1 MQEVKISE
9 NVIVKTL
16 EPRNAFSAGKG
27 EQQKV
32 KVFYIS
38 DIHLMHHLKEYINLN
53 NEQKIKIKIKKIV
66 INLFDK
72 GLTKQIE
79 RNEET
84 WNDEFIILFGGDTSS
99 SKKINIL
106 FYKEFRL
113 RYLYVLYRYWHKVKE
128 WKKGIAF
135 FEKPE
140 NFPIYVILGNH
151 ELNDF
156 STVEKAVKFYN
167 SFFKHLRFHFLHNN
181 ICKIY
186 GYSIL
191 GGIGFAAYNNL
202 YNSEKICTTTPPMSR
217 KQEISE
223 SKKFRCFYL
232 KNAKKCLKKSELLI
246 VLAHY
251 PVKDWLGEEECDSN
265 CVYFT
270 GHTHRNHITYTE
282 NIHIYADN
290 QIGYEKKKIAFKE
303 CYLGLCYNP
312 FLNYSDGY
320 HEITLEQYVSFSKY
334 ICDPISGISMLHK
347 QLSKNDSK
355 LYIVKHDGFSGFFI
369 IRNGYE
375 TKLCIGG
382 RVKKISSVT
391 DIEYFNGNL
400 KKVVEKYYLMLKPYR
415 AVQEK
420 ISNIIKKIGFSGQ
433 IHGFIIDID
442 MYRHIMLN
450 PLDGKITYYYS
461 PVFGYIQEFSSLN
474 ELLEISGDF
483 ITCKEYSLGLKEKE
497 QVYDNK
503 EIVLIGKEKEIYRN
517 SNKMNQLQ
525 RLFTTGVLREWNEE
539 LISDSKEKYIGKLET
554 DKNKESDIKYLK
566 NEEGNDYCVIRKNI
580 RPKRLYEII
589 KELIKSNY
597 NKINVQIMFLCIIHN
612 PQNIRFDKEIQV
624 ECSSMDIIEM
634 LENIFYDRYSYNFEI
649 KIFYEI
655 KKAMFLR
662 MELETNKII
671 LKEEGKY
678 KFENGCLLRK

>member
-1 MQEVKISE
+1 M
-9 NVIVKTL
+9 
-16 EPRNAFSAGKG
+16 
-27 EQQKV
+27 
-32 KVFYIS
+32 
-38 DIHLMHHLKEYINLN
+38 
-53 NEQKIKIKIKKIV
+53 
-66 INLFDK
+66 
-72 GLTKQIE
+72 
-79 RNEET
+79 
-84 WNDEFIILFGGDTSS
+84 
-99 SKKINIL
+99 
-106 FYKEFRL
+106 
-113 RYLYVLYRYWHKVKE
+113 
-128 WKKGIAF
+128 
-135 FEKPE
+135 
-140 NFPIYVILGNH
+140 ILGNH

-181 ICKIY
+181 IYKIY

-191 GGIGFAAYNNL
+191 GGIGFAEYNNS

-223 SKKFRCFYL
+223 SKKFRYFYL
-232 KNAKKCLKKSELLI
+232 KNAKKCLEKSELLI
-246 VLAHY
+246 VLTHY
-251 PVKDWLGEEECDSN
+251 PVKDWLGEEKCDSN

-270 GHTHRNHITYTE
+270 GHTHRNHITYTG

-290 QIGYEKKKIAFKE
+290 QIGYEKKKIKFKE

-334 ICDPISGISMLHK
+334 ICDPISGISTLYKH
-347 QLSKNDSK
+347 LLKNDSK
-355 LYIVKHDGFSGFFI
+355 LYIIKHDGFSGFFI

-391 DIEYFNGNL
+391 DIEYFNNNF
-400 KKVVEKYYLMLKPYR
+400 KKIVEKYYLMLKPYR

-420 ISNIIKKIGFSGQ
+420 ISNIVKKKGFSGR

-461 PVFGYIQEFSSLN
+461 PEFGYIQEFSSLN
-474 ELLEISGDF
+474 KILEISSDF
-483 ITCKEYSLGLKEKE
+483 INCEEYLLGVE
-497 QVYDNK
+497 
-503 EIVLIGKEKEIYRN
+503 EKEIYKN

-539 LISDSKEKYIGKLET
+539 LISASKGKYISELEN
-554 DKNKESDIKYLK
+554 NKKEESNVKYLK
-566 NEEGNDYCVIRKNI
+566 NREGDDYCVIRKNI
-580 RPKRLYEII
+580 RPQRLYEII

-597 NKINVQIMFLCIIHN
+597 KKSNIQIIFSCIIHN
-612 PQNIRFDKEIQV
+612 PKSIRYDKEIQV
-624 ECSSMDIIEM
+624 ECASIDIVEM
-634 LENIFYDRYSYNFEI
+634 LESIFYDRYSYNFEI

-655 KKAMFLR
+655 KKEMYLR
-662 MELETNKII
+662 IELETNKSI

-678 KFENGCLLRK
+678 KFENGHLLRK